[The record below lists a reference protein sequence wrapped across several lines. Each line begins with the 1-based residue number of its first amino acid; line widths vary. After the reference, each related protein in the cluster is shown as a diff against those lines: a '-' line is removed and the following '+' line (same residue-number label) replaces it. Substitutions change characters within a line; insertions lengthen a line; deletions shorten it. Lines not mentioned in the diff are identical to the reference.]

1 MLLIGQYD
9 SPFVRRVAVTLK
21 LYDLPYRH
29 APLSAF
35 GDVEEIARYN
45 PLRRVPTLVYEDG
58 VALTDSSAIVDALD
72 ELVGPDLAF
81 LTRRGDDRRAML
93 RTCAFAAGVAE
104 KAVSLVYERA
114 FRDGGLKMWVE
125 RCRAQVIDTLDL
137 LERERA
143 AAKDIWLLGET
154 MSHADV
160 LLGTMHRFVSE
171 ALADQFVMD
180 GWVALGEH
188 AARCEALPEFADA
201 CQTFKL
207 TMPD

>member
-21 LYDLPYRH
+21 LYDLPCRH

-45 PLRRVPTLVYEDG
+45 PLRRVPTLVFDDG
-58 VALTDSSAIVDALD
+58 VALTDSSAIVDAID
-72 ELVGPDLAF
+72 EMVGPHRPF
-81 LTRRGDDRRAML
+81 LSRRGDDRRAML

-114 FRDGGLKMWVE
+114 FRDGLKMWVE

-143 AAKDIWLLGET
+143 AARRDWLLGDT

-160 LLGTMHRFVSE
+160 LLATMHRFVSE

-180 GWVALGEH
+180 GWVALAEH

-201 CQTFKL
+201 YQPFRL
-207 TMPD
+207 TLPD